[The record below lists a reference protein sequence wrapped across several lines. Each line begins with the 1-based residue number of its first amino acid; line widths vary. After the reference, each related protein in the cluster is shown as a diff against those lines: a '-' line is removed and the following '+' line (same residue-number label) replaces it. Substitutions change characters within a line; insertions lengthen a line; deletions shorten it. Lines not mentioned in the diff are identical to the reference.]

1 MTTKGPNKNKGKLVM
16 RLLAVQMLILVLVVG
31 ICLVSAPAYAVSVAL
46 NGTRTVIGGSDCA
59 LATYRFGTN
68 TTYSGQALDLLV
80 EVIQEDNEQA
90 GSFQCVGVDSGVLF
104 VSLRDKDSGENIA
117 YADLRLTLVAQG
129 TTTPVTVD
137 RMVVTGFDLDRN
149 SDNTQ
154 TDTDDMYFTTGPTT
168 RSYVSTNTQTTVT
181 TTGTGSYNTRIRGRD
196 DNCDD
201 GATNSQPECRASVVF
216 AETSTATV
224 RVQNNNAYGN
234 DPNTSTAR
242 RVSYLSFRINDFED
256 VVDGNLDY
264 GDAPSSY
271 GAGRQNVTTAL
282 GLGRGLL
289 PDHDAANQ
297 PTTAATGDDNDG
309 SGGSPTEYDDED
321 GVFLNGSTLS
331 NASVFPGQ
339 QSELSIT
346 TFGSGYLNA
355 WIDWNRDGDFNDSG
369 ERVITNRQVT
379 NNGET
384 ASGNGSSSFITT
396 TPVSVTVPQ
405 NASAGQTYARFK
417 FTRNTNPGIGSNAN
431 DGEVEDYRLTVAQ
444 QSCNAEISGN
454 LSLSGTA
461 SRDGV
466 TNEITLTQASGNQ
479 AGSAW
484 SQNRIS
490 LLAPFTVEF
499 SIFLGDKDAAGA
511 DGIAFAFQRDPD
523 GSNATGVFGGALG
536 VGGLDP
542 AVAVEFDTYNNGTGY
557 GDIVND
563 HTVIYDPVN
572 YTDSS
577 GGGSL
582 LSSVVDL
589 GNIEDGEWHTVSLDW
604 DPVTNQLQYRFDGSL
619 VAVVNRDFTN
629 LDFAGDPNV
638 FFGWAASTGGSN
650 NLQKVCVI
658 DAPEQVLIDYGDA
671 PASYQNPS
679 HIIVDGIR
687 LGADISED
695 VTGYDSATAGA
706 DSFDD
711 GVTFPSNLPGVDP
724 VQVEVTGAGGYLQA
738 WIDWNRDG
746 DFDDADEQIAENLQ
760 DEDGD
765 GFIDFVVPPSAQS
778 ENANDVIARFRWS
791 TTEDLNAYDGADDGE
806 VEDYL
811 INTREVVFCPQGS
824 EATGGGIAT
833 GGTGG
838 YRESVYWLDWNC
850 GTKNNYLPGEL
861 VRKSWVFGPV
871 EIRATVDNIT
881 SQLNIYNSGNWSG
894 DRFDDLYQGVNPVGL
909 ANTNGA
915 EPNFDIGWEVYLN
928 GQRVPADIIAADVE
942 DTDENESL
950 TWETDGEPWEI
961 FSIAPLS
968 DLQARFENGARRL
981 VLTTG
986 LAPGTGTLLALTE
999 DATQTSHIVDG
1010 SGVQAVGF
1018 GVFLQVDHGDIAGG
1032 YPQSGG
1038 HVSRRDATGGS
1049 KPTSDTDV
1057 NTLTVATLQPATP
1070 YLGEIGPDPEDAD
1083 QNSANAD
1090 ADGPEE
1096 DGVSFPP
1103 LIPGAGATITVTLT
1117 EDVVGEN
1124 YVQGWI
1130 DWNRDN
1136 DFDDASE
1143 QIALNVRDNDAQD
1156 ANSSPGVIE
1165 LNLFVPPGAFI
1176 GNTYSRFR
1184 LSSTPDVPAG
1194 GQVVFDGEVED
1205 YLVTVSSGNTGGILS
1220 GWVYEDNGDGATAHD
1235 GIKAGNEPGIAN
1247 QRVVL
1252 YHDADNNGV
1261 CEDTDT
1267 VLAETLTDGDGGWRL
1282 VPVLADVGKNA
1293 CLVVQTANG
1302 FRSISENPGDGGASI
1317 NTGAAD
1323 DDVMLLQVQPSGVDW
1338 DNILFG
1344 DAGLPVLEPDRQ
1356 GVVDAGNSL
1365 LYSHRF
1371 TARTA
1376 GSVDFS
1382 LGTAQTV
1389 PASPAW
1395 TDTLFRDADC
1405 DGELS
1410 AADEALP
1417 VSGVAVQAGDSLCL
1431 LVKVFAP
1438 ADAPLEALHSR
1449 PLIASQTFA
1458 GTALQST
1465 VQVLD
1470 TTRLTAGKLIL
1481 DKTVRNIGPDGLAGT
1496 ADDVDSQDG
1505 TANQASPGDVLRYR
1519 LTFSNQGVRPLT
1531 EVTINDST
1539 PAFSSLSQ
1547 AAVCPTPLPADLGG
1561 CNLTTPNGPN
1571 TAGYEGALQW
1581 LFSGQLLP
1589 GNQGAVVYDVRVS
1602 P

>member
-1 MTTKGPNKNKGKLVM
+1 MTTKGPKKNKGKLVI
-16 RLLAVQMLILVLVVG
+16 RLLAVQMLLLALVVG
-31 ICLVSAPAYAVSVAL
+31 ICLVSAPVYAVSVGL
-46 NGTRTVIGGSDCA
+46 SGSRTVVSGTDCA

-68 TTYSGQALDLLV
+68 SSYEGQALDLLV
-80 EVIQEDNEQA
+80 EVIQEDNERA
-90 GSFQCVGVDSGVLF
+90 GSFQCVGTEDGVLF

-129 TTTPVTVD
+129 SSSPVTVD
-137 RMVVTGFDLDRN
+137 RMVVTGFDLDG
-149 SDNTQ
+149 TGTGGQ
-154 TDTDDMYFTTGPTT
+154 TATDDLYFTTGSTT
-168 RSYVSTNTQTTVT
+168 RSYVSTNTQTTVSST
-181 TTGTGSYNTRIRGRD
+181 STGSYNTRIRGRD
-196 DNCDD
+196 ENCDD
-201 GATNSQPECRASVVF
+201 SASSIQPECRASVVF
-216 AETSTATV
+216 AETATATV
-224 RVQNNNAYGN
+224 RVQNDNAYGN
-234 DPNTSTAR
+234 EANTSTAR
-242 RVSYLSFRINDFED
+242 RVSYLSLRINDFEE
-256 VVDGNLDY
+256 VVDGNLDF
-264 GDAPSSY
+264 GDAPASY
-271 GAGRQNVTTAL
+271 GAGRQNATTSL

-289 PDHDAANQ
+289 PDHEAANQ
-297 PTTAATGDDNDG
+297 PSAGATGDDSD
-309 SGGSPTEYDDED
+309 GGSSPTQYDDED
-321 GVFLNGSTLS
+321 GVSLNGSSLS
-331 NASVFPGQ
+331 GAAVFPGQ
-339 QSELSIT
+339 QSELTVT

-355 WIDWNRDGDFNDSG
+355 WFDWNRDGDFNDSG
-369 ERVITNRQVT
+369 ERVITNRLVS
-379 NNGET
+379 NAGET
-384 ASGNGSSSFITT
+384 SSGNGSSNFVSQ
-396 TPVSVTVPQ
+396 TPVAITVP
-405 NASAGQTYARFK
+405 ATARSGQTYARFK
-417 FTRNTNPGIGSNAN
+417 FTASTNPGIAENNGN
-431 DGEVEDYRLTVAQ
+431 GEVEDYRLEVSPQT
-444 QSCNAEISGN
+444 CNAEISGN
-454 LSLSGTA
+454 LSLSGSA
-461 SRDGV
+461 SR
-466 TNEITLTQASGNQ
+466 NSSNIITLTEDTGNQ

-499 SIFLGDKDAAGA
+499 SINLGTKDASGA

-523 GSNATGVFGGALG
+523 GSSATGAFGGALG

-542 AVAVEFDTYNNGTGY
+542 AVAVEFDTWDNGDAY
-557 GDIVND
+557 GDIAND
-563 HTVIYDPVN
+563 HTAIYDPVN
-572 YTDSS
+572 YTDSN
-577 GGGSL
+577 GGGNLISN
-582 LSSVVDL
+582 SVVDL
-589 GNIEDGEWHTVSLDW
+589 GNIEDGGWHTVSLDW
-604 DPVTNQLQYRFDGSL
+604 DPVTQQLQYRFDGVL
-619 VAVVNRDFTN
+619 VSVVNRDFINT
-629 LDFAGDPNV
+629 DFDGDPNV
-638 FFGWAASTGGSN
+638 YFGWAASTGGSSN
-650 NLQKVCVI
+650 RQRVCVI
-658 DAPEQVLIDYGDA
+658 DAPEQVLVDYADA
-671 PASYQNPS
+671 PASYGSPS
-679 HIIVDGIR
+679 HIIVDGVR
-687 LGADISED
+687 LGDGISED
-695 VTGYDSATAGA
+695 ITGYDNPSANA
-706 DSFDD
+706 DTFDD
-711 GVTFPSNLPGVDP
+711 GVTFPANVPGVDP
-724 VQVEVTGAGGYLQA
+724 IQVEVHGDDGYLQA

-746 DFDDADEQIAENLQ
+746 DFDDADEQVATNLQ
-760 DEDGD
+760 DSDGD
-765 GFIDFVVPPSAQS
+765 GIIEVLVPPSAEA

-791 TTEDLNAYDGADDGE
+791 TTEDLNAGDGADDGE

-824 EATGGGIAT
+824 DATGGGIAS

-838 YRESVYWLDWNC
+838 YREAVYWLDWNC
-850 GTKNNYLPGEL
+850 GSKNNYQPGEL
-861 VRKSWVFGPV
+861 VRKTWVFGPV

-894 DRFDDLYQGVNPVGL
+894 DRFDDLYQGVNPIGL
-909 ANTNGA
+909 SSPSGTAPA
-915 EPNFDIGWEVYLN
+915 FDIRWEVYLN

-961 FSIAPLS
+961 FSVDPQS
-968 DLQARFENGARRL
+968 DLLARFENAARRL
-981 VLTTG
+981 VLTT
-986 LAPGTGTLLALTE
+986 APGAGTGALLALTE
-999 DATQTSHIVDG
+999 DATQTAHIVDG
-1010 SGVQAVGF
+1010 RGTQAVGF

-1038 HVSRRDATGGS
+1038 HVSRRDASGGS
-1049 KPTSDTDV
+1049 KPTTDTNV
-1057 NTLTVATLQPATP
+1057 NTLTVATLQPAAP
-1070 YLGEIGPDPEDAD
+1070 YLGSIGPDPEDAD

-1205 YLVTVSSGNTGGILS
+1205 YLVTISSGNTGGILS

-1317 NTGAAD
+1317 NTSAAD

-1382 LGTAQTV
+1382 LGAAQTV

-1449 PLIASQTFA
+1449 PLIATQTFA

-1547 AAVCPTPLPADLGG
+1547 AAVCPAPLPADLSG
-1561 CNLTTPNGPN
+1561 CNLTTPDGPN
-1571 TAGYEGALQW
+1571 AAGYEGALQW
-1581 LFSGQLLP
+1581 LFSGQLQP
-1589 GNQGAVVYDVRVS
+1589 GNQGSVVYDVRVS